1 MHAWNARG
9 RWIAAVTPL
18 MLLACGDDTTGPGDV
33 DFQVIEEL
41 TFAASLNIDLSAMEK
56 TSTGVYIQDLTVGEG
71 ETLVWGDRPT
81 VRFSGWLH
89 DGRNFDSGEF
99 NFLMGN
105 NQVVPGFEQGIF
117 GMRMGGIR
125 RMIIPPI
132 LAYGDQAVGSI
143 PAGSV
148 LIFEVEVTDVVPA
161 PSG

>member
-1 MHAWNARG
+1 MHAWNARA
-9 RWIAAVTPL
+9 RWITALTPL
-18 MLLACGDDTTGPGDV
+18 MLLACGDGSTDPEV
-33 DFQVIEEL
+33 IEFQIIEEL
-41 TFAASLNIDLSAMEK
+41 TFAASLGIDLSAMEQ
-56 TSTGVYIQDLTVGEG
+56 TNTGVYIQDLTVGVG

-81 VRFSGWLH
+81 VLFSGWLH
-89 DGRNFDSGEF
+89 DGTNFDSGEF

-105 NQVVPGFEQGIF
+105 NQVIPGFEQGIF
-117 GMRMGGIR
+117 GMRFGGIR

-148 LIFEVEVTDVVPA
+148 LIFEIEVTDIVPA